1 MLLEPPRMVG
11 PEMTVLD
18 FCTTYGLPTPILN
31 KLVENAYT
39 HASHL
44 RFVSLKDLDEMG
56 FKGGEKAGL
65 RDAIER
71 WSLPRTA

>member
-1 MLLEPPRMVG
+1 MLLEPPRTVG

-18 FCTTYGLPTPILN
+18 FCTTYHLPAAILN
-31 KLVENAYT
+31 KLTKNAYT

-44 RFVSLKDLDEMG
+44 RFVSLKDLDNMG

-71 WSLPRTA
+71 WSHPPVA

>member
-1 MLLEPPRMVG
+1 MVG

-65 RDAIER
+65 RDAIEH